1 MERLQEILATLTTS
15 ESSSK
20 PMTQEEYEKWKV
32 DNFNSAPG
40 SLNEQDGHNC
50 KICLNKGL
58 IMRAFQNE
66 RGIWTNT
73 SVECKCQTVRRTIR
87 RMQRSGLK
95 NIIREYTFD
104 KYNVTDPWQQTIK
117 DAAVSY
123 AKDPHGWF
131 YIGGQSGAGKTHI
144 CTAICREFL
153 LAGREVKYMLWR
165 DDAAQLKGIANDPVE
180 RDKLLHSYKNVEI
193 LYIDDLFKTG
203 KGDDGVKQK
212 PTVGDINLAF
222 EILNYRYND
231 PAKLT
236 IISSECTMPDI
247 LNIDEAVGG
256 RIAERSKVISL
267 KPDKSRNY
275 RLRGALEL

>member
-15 ESSSK
+15 GSSSE
-20 PMTQEEYEKWKV
+20 PMSQEEYEKWKV
-32 DNFNSAPG
+32 ANFNSAPG
-40 SLNEQDGHNC
+40 SLHEQDGHNC

-58 IMRAFQNE
+58 VMRAFQNE
-66 RGIWTNT
+66 RGIWTNA
-73 SVECKCQTVRRTIR
+73 SSECKCQAVRRTIR

-95 NIIREYTFD
+95 NIIRDYTFD
-104 KYNVTDPWQQTIK
+104 KYIATDPWQQTIK
-117 DAAVSY
+117 EAAVSY
-123 AKDPHGWF
+123 ATDPHGWF
-131 YIGGQSGAGKTHI
+131 FIGGQSGAGKTHI

-165 DDAAQLKGIANDPVE
+165 DEAVKLKGMVNDAEQYGPLM
-180 RDKLLHSYKNVEI
+180 DQYKKTDV
-193 LYIDDLFKTG
+193 LYIDDLFKSG
-203 KGDDGVKQK
+203 KSDSGEQQK
-212 PTVGDINLAF
+212 PTGADINLAF

-236 IISSECTMPDI
+236 IISSECTMPEI